1 MALTLPKLSPPK
13 FTVDRKK
20 LPAIVGGVIVLA
32 AAAWF
37 GWQYFME
44 APPPPPAPKPQ
55 AVRPVKPKAAAPVDP
70 AKARDQLVAEV
81 VATTGMDQQL
91 RRLPQNL
98 VEGIR
103 QSGAQNKKASPEILK
118 AIEDAVAGSFT
129 ADGFRLAVDAGL
141 KKNFDEKRMR
151 ALLKAYA
158 TPEGRAMVKQ
168 ERAAPSAEESAQ
180 AKRGANAGRP
190 SPKREEL
197 IKRIDA
203 ATRAGDLA
211 IEVAF
216 LSMKALGEGA
226 AGAGAGK
233 AAAVEKAIEK
243 RREAATREI
252 RAATLRNLAASFK
265 DASDADLEKY
275 ALLHESENAK
285 WFYGLVYSAVTEE
298 AQRASAAAGARFAEL
313 APRPAP
319 KPRRTVSRAHGDA
332 RGCLALAGNTAIIK
346 CAEKYR

>member
-13 FTVDRKK
+13 LTADKKK
-20 LPAIVGGVIVLA
+20 LPAIAGGVIVLA

-37 GWQYFME
+37 GWQYLME
-44 APPPPPAPKPQ
+44 EPAPPPKPQ

-70 AKARDQLVAEV
+70 AKARDQLIAEV
-81 VATTGMDQQL
+81 MAATGMDQQL
-91 RRLPQNL
+91 RRLPQRL
-98 VEGIR
+98 VEGVR

-129 ADGFRLAVDAGL
+129 ADGFKLAVDAGL

-180 AKRGANAGRP
+180 AKRGANAGKP

-211 IEVAF
+211 VEVAF

-226 AGAGAGK
+226 AGEGAGK

-275 ALLHESENAK
+275 AVLHGSENAK
-285 WFYGLVYSAVTEE
+285 WFYGLVYSALTEE
-298 AQRASAAAGARFAEL
+298 AQKASAAAGARFAEL

-332 RGCLALAGNTAIIK
+332 RACLELATNTAIIK